1 MTTEPVVEVE
11 NLRVRFAGAEDPAVD
26 GISFS
31 IAAGECL
38 ALVGE
43 SGSGKSVTARSLIG
57 LAGAGGLVLAD
68 RLRVGG
74 RDVAGLNR
82 RALEKLR
89 GAVVGTISQDALV
102 ALDPLRFVG
111 REVDDALRLHTSLTP
126 VQRRARVLELLAEAG
141 IPDPEVR
148 AAQRSGEL
156 SGGLRQRALIAAAIA
171 ADPPL
176 IIADEPTTALD
187 SQVRDG
193 VLDLIRRQVDRG
205 RAVLLISHDLSVV
218 GRSAERVAVMQN
230 GRIVEQG
237 ATRDILR
244 APSHPYTQSLL
255 AASPA
260 GKPRHEPLLVR
271 STALLRDPLDLV
283 ASASSTT
290 PSPPTARR
298 QPPALSGA
306 NLAAPAVDARVVD
319 APATDAP
326 PALEARAL
334 SVTFTSSRTPSR
346 TVLSDVSF
354 TLPLARTLGLV
365 GPSGS
370 GKTTLARIALG
381 LHRPNSGELDLLG
394 QPWSALP
401 EAQRRARRGSI
412 GAIYQDP
419 LGSFD
424 PRLTVGAI
432 LTDAVTGG
440 RRRVSPADRARVSEL
455 LDGVGLAAKLVGRR
469 PLNLSG
475 GQRQRV
481 AIARAL
487 AGRPRVL
494 VLDEPVSALDV
505 TIQAQILDL
514 LDELQRELGLSYL
527 FISHDVDVIE
537 HMSDSILDLG

>member
-141 IPDPEVR
+141 IPDPELR

-290 PSPPTARR
+290 PSLPAARR
-298 QPPALSGA
+298 QPTAQSDA

-354 TLPLARTLGLV
+354 TLPLGRTLGLV

-440 RRRVSPADRARVSEL
+440 RRRVSPTDRARVSEL
-455 LDGVGLAAKLVGRR
+455 LDGVGLAANLVGRR

-487 AGRPRVL
+487 AGHPRVL

-527 FISHDVDVIE
+527 FISHDIDVIE